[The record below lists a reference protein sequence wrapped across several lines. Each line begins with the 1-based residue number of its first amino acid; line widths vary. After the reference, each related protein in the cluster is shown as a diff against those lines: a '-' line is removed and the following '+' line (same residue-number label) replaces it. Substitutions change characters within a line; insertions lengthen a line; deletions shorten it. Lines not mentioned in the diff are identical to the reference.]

1 MSLSCSEDDHKIK
14 PKEPP
19 CLYCVQFL
27 YLREGSF
34 INNTCGLIRNK
45 ENVNVETFLWKL
57 LSTSHQDPVSGQA
70 CNPLDFHWSL
80 ILLFCGEDLVP
91 VTTQP
96 LNTTSGTN
104 LLHLEGLNPSD
115 RHKTSDRQTDRH
127 VPQRP
132 GCKRKQEQANVS
144 PRPRRRPKIKAV
156 YKVRAILHCNY
167 STLPGHD
174 TKLLAFR
181 KEKEKTPLVVM
192 TQPAW
197 LREGL

>member
-115 RHKTSDRQTDRH
+115 RHKTSDRQTDTSL
-127 VPQRP
+127 
-132 GCKRKQEQANVS
+132 KDQAVKGNRNRLMSDQDHAEDLKSRLCTKSEPFCTV
-144 PRPRRRPKIKAV
+144 IT
-156 YKVRAILHCNY
+156 VRFL
-167 STLPGHD
+167 
-174 TKLLAFR
+174 
-181 KEKEKTPLVVM
+181 VM
-192 TQPAW
+192 TQSFW
-197 LREGL
+197 LLEKKKKRLRW